1 MIEYFK
7 LQFTLTERK
16 LYDATGLN
24 SCLVAVICLLLF
36 VGISIGLFR
45 ITGKYASYWYILC
58 SLYFTLPLGEIK
70 RNDFLKSCFS
80 QRDYVIVRLFE
91 NLMVSLPFVVF
102 LLFRCLSSDSINA
115 LLQSSIAILL
125 LVATS
130 SILSLFNFKFT
141 NNITVPTPFYKK
153 PFEFIIGF
161 RCSFMFY
168 IIPYILAIIAIRVDN
183 FNLGAFSLI
192 FVFIVSA
199 HYYLK
204 PENEYFV
211 WIHSFTPAG
220 FLMEKIKTA
229 ILHSFFLGLPVLVL
243 LSVFYFKHIG
253 IILLFML
260 LGNLYMIVFITA
272 KYSTYPNEINIIEGI
287 ILTGCLIMPPLLL
300 VAIPYFAR
308 KSTNRLR
315 RYL

>member
-1 MIEYFK
+1 MTEYFK
-7 LQFTLTERK
+7 LQFKLTERK
-16 LYDATGLN
+16 LNDATGLN
-24 SCLVAVICLLLF
+24 SFLVAIICLILF
-36 VGISIGLFR
+36 VGVSIGLFR
-45 ITGKYASYWYILC
+45 ITGEYASCWYILC

-80 QRDYVIVRLFE
+80 QRDYIIVRLFE

-102 LLFRCLSSDSINA
+102 LSFRCLSSDSINA
-115 LLQSSIAILL
+115 LLQSGIAILL

-141 NNITVPTPFYKK
+141 NSITIPTPFYKK

-161 RCSFMFY
+161 RYSFMLY
-168 IIPYILAIIAIRVDN
+168 IIPYILTIITIRVDN

-192 FVFIVSA
+192 FVFIVAA

-211 WIHSFTPAG
+211 WTHSFTPAG
-220 FLMEKIKTA
+220 FFMEKIKTA
-229 ILHSFFLGLPVLVL
+229 LLHSFYLCLPALVL
-243 LSVFYFKHIG
+243 LSVFYVKYIG
-253 IILLFML
+253 IVLLFML
-260 LGNLYMIVFITA
+260 LGYLYMTVIILA
-272 KYSTYPNEINIIEGI
+272 KYSAYPNEIKIEGI
-287 ILTGCLIMPPLLL
+287 ILAGCLIIPPLLL

-308 KSTNRLR
+308 KSTNRLK